1 VAILR
6 GLRARHE
13 FATVSMDT
21 WVNVQVISDQPRAV
35 IEPAVQR
42 ALAWFETVERICTRF
57 DANSEVMRLLTN
69 VGSPV
74 RVSTLLFE
82 VAAFAMDLAEQT
94 GGAFDPTVGA
104 RLEQLGFNV
113 NYRTGETVR
122 SDVAVDPS
130 YADVRLDRRAR
141 TILLRRPVVLDLNA
155 VAKGLAIDLAV
166 QELRDYPHLCV
177 EAGGDLYVRGRNA
190 AGELW
195 HVGVQHPRAE
205 GLLARTL
212 RVTDVAVCT
221 SGDYERR
228 APGPS
233 AAPHLLDARTQQP
246 VTELA
251 SVTVVAPTAMA
262 ADGLSTAAMVL
273 GRERGLRLL
282 EDQGVGGLLMSPDG
296 TFVTT
301 RGDAEDFDSVSSRTS
316 ENQMRSDARVS
327 GEDA

>member
-1 VAILR
+1 M
-6 GLRARHE
+6 G
-13 FATVSMDT
+13 
-21 WVNVQVISDQPRAV
+21 QVGRRV
-35 IEPAVQR
+35 K
-42 ALAWFETVERICTRF
+42 
-57 DANSEVMRLLTN
+57 
-69 VGSPV
+69 
-74 RVSTLLFE
+74 VSTLLFE
-82 VAAFAMDLAEQT
+82 VAAFAIDLAEQT

-113 NYRTGETVR
+113 NYRTGEEVH
-122 SDVAVDPS
+122 SHAVGDPS
-130 YADVRLDRRAR
+130 YADVRLDRRRR
-141 TILLRRPVVLDLNA
+141 TITLLRPVVLDLNA

-166 QELRDYPHLCV
+166 QELGEYPDLCV

-190 AGELW
+190 AGEFW
-195 HVGVQHPRAE
+195 HVGIQHPRAA

-212 RVTDVAVCT
+212 RVTNVAVCT

-233 AAPHLLDARTQQP
+233 AAPHILDARTQRP
-246 VTELA
+246 VTDLA

-282 EDQGVGGLLMSPDG
+282 EDQGVGGLLMAPDG

-301 RGDAEDFDSVSSRTS
+301 SSGLGDSA
-316 ENQMRSDARVS
+316 
-327 GEDA
+327 

>member
-1 VAILR
+1 MSVTNTVR
-6 GLRARHE
+6 TKHD
-13 FATVSMDT
+13 FASVSMDT
-21 WVNVQVISDQPRAV
+21 WVNIQVVSDQSREA
-35 IEPAVQR
+35 IEPTVQR

-57 DANSEVMRLLTN
+57 DPTSEVMQLLSN
-69 VGSPV
+69 VGRRV

-104 RLEQLGFNV
+104 TLEQLGFNV
-113 NYRTGETVR
+113 NYRTGKEVR
-122 SDVAVDPS
+122 SEVAADAS
-130 YADVRLDRRAR
+130 YADVQLDRRAR
-141 TILLRRPVVLDLNA
+141 TITLRRPVVLDLNA

-166 QELRDYPHLCV
+166 QELRDYPDLCV
-177 EAGGDLYVRGRNA
+177 EAGGDVYVRGRNA

-195 HVGVQHPRAE
+195 HVGIQHPRAE

-228 APGPS
+228 SPGPS
-233 AAPHLLDARTQQP
+233 ATPHILDARTHRP
-246 VTELA
+246 VTDLA

-273 GRERGLRLL
+273 GRERGLQLL
-282 EDQGVGGLLMSPDG
+282 EDQGVGGLLMSADG
-296 TFVTT
+296 TIVTT
-301 RGDAEDFDSVSSRTS
+301 RGAVE
-316 ENQMRSDARVS
+316 A
-327 GEDA
+327 

>member
-1 VAILR
+1 MALMA
-6 GLRARHE
+6 GLRTKHD

-21 WVNVQVISDQPRAV
+21 WVNVQVVSDQPREVAD
-35 IEPAVQR
+35 PAVQR

-57 DANSEVMRLLTN
+57 DPTSEVMQLLRN
-69 VGSPV
+69 VGRRV

-104 RLEQLGFNV
+104 TLEQLGFNV
-113 NYRTGETVR
+113 NYRTGKEVR
-122 SDVAVDPS
+122 SEVAADAS
-130 YADVRLDRRAR
+130 YADVQLDRRAR
-141 TILLRRPVVLDLNA
+141 TITLRRPVVLDLNA

-166 QELRDYPHLCV
+166 QELRDYPDLCV
-177 EAGGDLYVRGRNA
+177 EAGGDVYVRGRNA

-195 HVGVQHPRAE
+195 HVGIQHPRAE

-228 APGPS
+228 SPGPS
-233 AAPHLLDARTQQP
+233 ATPHILDARTHRP
-246 VTELA
+246 VTDLA

-273 GRERGLRLL
+273 GRERGLQLL
-282 EDQGVGGLLMSPDG
+282 EDQGVGGLLMSADG
-296 TFVTT
+296 TIVTT
-301 RGDAEDFDSVSSRTS
+301 RGGVEA
-316 ENQMRSDARVS
+316 
-327 GEDA
+327 